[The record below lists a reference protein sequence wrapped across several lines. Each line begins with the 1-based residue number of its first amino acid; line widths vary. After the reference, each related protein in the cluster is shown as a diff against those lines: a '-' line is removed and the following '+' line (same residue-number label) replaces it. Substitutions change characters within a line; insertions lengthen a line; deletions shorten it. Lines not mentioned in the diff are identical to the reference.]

1 MYKSG
6 AEHSHPFFNFLLD
19 KLNIVGWK
27 KSEVALAPSLPP
39 FLINLNATARET
51 KLSGT

>member
-6 AEHSHPFFNFLLD
+6 AEHTHPFFNFLLD
-19 KLNIVGWK
+19 NLNIVGWK

-39 FLINLNATARET
+39 TLINLNVTTRET
-51 KLSGT
+51 KMSGT